1 MAKLSSE
8 SIEKFAS
15 RKGALRVAV
24 ENFLGTLDGMTW
36 GEATANLEYDARSYE
51 WNAATV
57 RAIQA
62 GIDINFNGN

>member
-1 MAKLSSE
+1 MARLSSE
-8 SIEKFAS
+8 SIDGFAS
-15 RKGALRVAV
+15 WKGAERIAV
-24 ENFLGTLDGMTW
+24 ENFLSTLDGMTW
-36 GEATANLEYDARSYE
+36 SEATANLEYDARSYE